1 MFPFDDDDDGDG
13 DDDDNELFL
22 WYGWPTKG
30 VKPYFQ
36 PGPLLEIL
44 TIANLRH
51 AASRV
56 VKNSTRFKFVCFFCK
71 CPSIY

>member
-1 MFPFDDDDDGDG
+1 MFPFDDDDDGGG
-13 DDDDNELFL
+13 DDDELFL

-36 PGPLLEIL
+36 PGPLSEIL

-51 AASRV
+51 AASRIDQTFSAWLV
-56 VKNSTRFKFVCFFCK
+56 FWCIIVKDDDKLF
-71 CPSIY
+71 